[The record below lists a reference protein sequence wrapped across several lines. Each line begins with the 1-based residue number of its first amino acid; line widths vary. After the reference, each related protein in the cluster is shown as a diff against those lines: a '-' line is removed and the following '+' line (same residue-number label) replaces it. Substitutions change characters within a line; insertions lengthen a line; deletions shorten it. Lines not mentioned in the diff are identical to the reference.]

1 MKHLF
6 LSLSLM
12 LILSACTVH
21 EAAVI
26 GAIPGRMVGIPLGMA
41 ITAVDESF
49 KTATD
54 VVKAN
59 PRYSSA
65 NNTHYSQ
72 ATKYYPPKADRK
84 YNNYLDG
91 DYHYYKAEVLIK
103 TQGSAQIE
111 SLHLLESKNVT
122 DFWQ

>member
-1 MKHLF
+1 MKNILIISSM
-6 LSLSLM
+6 L
-12 LILSACTVH
+12 LILSACTTH

-49 KTATD
+49 KTAGD

-59 PRYSSA
+59 PRYHRSSKLR
-65 NNTHYSQ
+65 YSKPVD
-72 ATKYYPPKADRK
+72 TYRPKTYRR
-84 YNNYLDG
+84 YGSSFDG

-103 TQGSAQIE
+103 TQGPAQIE
-111 SLHLLESKNVT
+111 SMQLLDGKNVT
-122 DFWQ
+122 DFWH